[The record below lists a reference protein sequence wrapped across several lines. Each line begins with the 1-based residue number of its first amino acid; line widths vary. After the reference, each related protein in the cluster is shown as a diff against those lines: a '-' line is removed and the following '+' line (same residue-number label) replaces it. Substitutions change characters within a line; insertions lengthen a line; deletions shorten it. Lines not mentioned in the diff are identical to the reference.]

1 MQRRW
6 DFGGRARFGFQ
17 KGFQAQQG
25 PFGPKPRI
33 ASLQQF
39 LQVGLQAMVIM
50 AGLLD
55 SRQWAEHQQFG
66 AHFGGFEAF
75 LTELLEEVFGVV
87 GPYFLPALGV

>member
-1 MQRRW
+1 
-6 DFGGRARFGFQ
+6 
-17 KGFQAQQG
+17 
-25 PFGPKPRI
+25 
-33 ASLQQF
+33 
-39 LQVGLQAMVIM
+39 M